1 MDSPSANLSTIVVV
15 DDEPA
20 ALEFCRYALIR
31 AGYNVYAASS
41 GEEALMYFRPNR
53 SPVDLALVDVVMP
66 GMSGVELVQRLEK
79 LNPNT
84 RIVLMSGYSP
94 LEVQRILGK
103 DTACYRSMW
112 KPFEAA
118 TLTQM
123 VNNVLNTPTEIRA
136 HQKRSNCGGVT
147 GGRKV
152 EAG

>member
-1 MDSPSANLSTIVVV
+1 M
-15 DDEPA
+15 
-20 ALEFCRYALIR
+20 EFGRYALIR
-31 AGYNVYAASS
+31 AGYNVYTASS
-41 GEEALMYFRPNR
+41 GEEALMYLRPHR

-79 LNPNT
+79 LNLNT

-94 LEVQRILGK
+94 PEVQRILGK

-123 VNNVLNTPTEIRA
+123 VNNVLKHA
-136 HQKRSNCGGVT
+136 D
-147 GGRKV
+147 
-152 EAG
+152 

>member
-1 MDSPSANLSTIVVV
+1 
-15 DDEPA
+15 
-20 ALEFCRYALIR
+20 
-31 AGYNVYAASS
+31 
-41 GEEALMYFRPNR
+41 MYFRANR

-94 LEVQRILGK
+94 PEVQRILGK

-123 VNNVLNTPTEIRA
+123 VNNVLNTPTELRA
-136 HQKRSNCGGVT
+136 HQKRSKLRRSD
-147 GGRKV
+147 GRTQIRNGRIFMNSLLSIP
-152 EAG
+152 ALP